1 MWNTGDTLRLLL
13 FVCLIGMLLLA
24 VLYLRRRK
32 LPRFSYLL
40 WGLLAIML
48 PILGPYLVIAMRP
61 GEPR

>member
-1 MWNTGDTLRLLL
+1 MVNTADILRWML
-13 FVCLIGMLLLA
+13 FLCLIGMLVFA
-24 VLYLRRRK
+24 VLFLQKRK
-32 LPRFSYLL
+32 LSTFSYVL